1 LKVRICNENDPVVVV
16 EDEEI
21 KKHLMRV
28 QASDVISQAQACYDR
43 QDYITG
49 ERMLETCCNG
59 LENYKADK
67 VLGSLQLNMLKQK
80 MMFSDQREG
89 RQTEMKAGAFAKSM
103 ISTYL
108 MQDNIP
114 CCGVNYENRTK
125 QVYKSK

>member
-1 LKVRICNENDPVVVV
+1 LKVRICNENDPIVVI

-28 QASDVISQAQACYDR
+28 EGSDVISQAQACYDR

-49 ERMLETCCNG
+49 ERMLEAFCND

-67 VLGSLQLNMLKQK
+67 VLGSLQFNMLKQK
-80 MMFSDQREG
+80 MMFSEQRQG
-89 RQTEMKAGAFAKSM
+89 RATEMKSGAFAKSM

-108 MQDNIP
+108 KQDNIP
-114 CCGVNYENRTK
+114 CCGSNYENRTK
-125 QVYKSK
+125 QIYKSK